1 MEIPGAQSNRSVGCD
16 CFAAVDFFP
25 TLANSPDSLSYF
37 LGVGVEVIFLFLRE
51 SFTLSVVSGD
61 SISRRTDGRS
71 IGPPSPLMPVV
82 LETQLVNRPNQV
94 TLENLNDEHDLV
106 LAPEVGETDVSS
118 EETEPQTL
126 LTTRLLW
133 KQRVWLGKVA
143 LTGLVIATTIA
154 ILIPNSYDATVQL
167 MPPDNASLSG
177 GGSSVAMLGLLMGS
191 GMGSG
196 SGSSATGSIAGT
208 VGELLGAQRP
218 GALLMGILAS
228 RTLRD
233 RIIDRFDLRKVYW
246 RKTYAATRDKLA
258 DHIVAVEDR
267 KSGLI
272 RITINDHDRAR
283 CVAMT
288 GAYVEE
294 LNHLLAQVNTSSAG
308 REREFLEA
316 RLTSVH
322 KELQDSAKQ
331 LSEFSSR
338 NTTLDPQDQGKAT
351 LDAAAVLQGQVIA
364 AQSELSGLEQIYT
377 GDNVRVRSLKA
388 RVAALQG
395 QLDSLGG
402 KNYNGSKVLDSN
414 SLYPSLRQ
422 LPILDVQYADL
433 YRRVKIDETVFEL
446 LTEAYELAKVQEAKE
461 TPSVK
466 VLDAPRWPEKKSGP
480 YRAGITA
487 LGGFLGLILGC
498 AWILGPEYWSK
509 IDPKEPY
516 KVFLSQEILPVLQG
530 KTTRL
535 ANVVQRFAPPTHPPS
550 NDNGRGI

>member
-1 MEIPGAQSNRSVGCD
+1 MFSIGPSPMTIISEKRLVNRLNQT
-16 CFAAVDFFP
+16 
-25 TLANSPDSLSYF
+25 TL
-37 LGVGVEVIFLFLRE
+37 E
-51 SFTLSVVSGD
+51 SFT
-61 SISRRTDGRS
+61 
-71 IGPPSPLMPVV
+71 
-82 LETQLVNRPNQV
+82 
-94 TLENLNDEHDLV
+94 DEQDLV
-106 LAPEVGETDVSS
+106 LAPEVGQGDGSLG
-118 EETEPQTL
+118 EPEPEAL
-126 LTTRLLW
+126 LTARLLW
-133 KQRVWLGKVA
+133 KQRVWLGK
-143 LTGLVIATTIA
+143 A
-154 ILIPNSYDATVQL
+154 ILIGAVIAAIIAFLIPSSYDATVQL

-196 SGSSATGSIAGT
+196 SSSSATGSLAGT

-246 RKTYAATRDKLA
+246 RKTYAATREKLA
-258 DHIVAVEDR
+258 DHIVAIEDR
-267 KSGLI
+267 KSGLV
-272 RITINDHDRAR
+272 RITLNDHDRAR

-288 GAYVEE
+288 VAYVEE

-308 REREFLEA
+308 REREFLEG
-316 RLTSVH
+316 RLTAIH
-322 KELQDSAKQ
+322 KELQESAKQ

-377 GDNVRVRSLKA
+377 GDNVRVRSLRA
-388 RVAALQG
+388 RVAALQQ

-402 KNYNGSKVLDSN
+402 KNYTGSKVLDSN

-433 YRRVKIDETVFEL
+433 YRRVKIDETVFAL

-480 YRAGITA
+480 FRTGITI
-487 LGGFLGLILGC
+487 LGGFLGLTLGC
-498 AWILGPEYWSK
+498 AWILGTEYWGK

-516 KVFLSQEILPVLQG
+516 KVFLCQEMLPVLRR
-530 KTTRL
+530 KTARVS
-535 ANVVQRFAPPTHPPS
+535 NVLQRFAPPIHPES
-550 NDNGRGI
+550 TDDGRGI